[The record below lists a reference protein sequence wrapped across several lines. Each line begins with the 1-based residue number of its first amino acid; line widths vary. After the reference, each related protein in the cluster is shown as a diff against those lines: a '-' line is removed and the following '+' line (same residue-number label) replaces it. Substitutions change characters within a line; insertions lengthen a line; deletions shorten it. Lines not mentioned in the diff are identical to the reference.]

1 MIPCI
6 NQATV
11 LPTDTLEFI
20 DCAKEV
26 GFRLVEFDVT
36 KLEEAVQTHGLARI
50 KEAIKSRKMKVISL
64 NAIENYPIL
73 TKDDMTKSLDR
84 CERIFKLSQELECE
98 IVVVNPNEF
107 EFEMRAE
114 TEKAFDSFI
123 TRAAEIA
130 ATFSVKLG
138 YEFVA
143 YENRIINT
151 LRDSLGSLSKW
162 DAGVGLVLDVF
173 HLFRTGERV
182 TGVPDPIMNRV
193 WIFHVNDAPQIRL
206 TALKDADRVF
216 PGEGVVDVKE
226 TLRELGAKGF
236 AGPVSLE
243 LFNALYWKQ
252 PTRIILKRS
261 WDSLASL
268 LALGTVGG

>member
-1 MIPCI
+1 MIVGMIPCI

-11 LPTDTLEFI
+11 LPADTLEFI
-20 DCAKEV
+20 AGAKEA
-26 GFRLVEFDVT
+26 GFASVEFDIT
-36 KLEEAVQTHGLARI
+36 KLEEAVQKHGLVRI
-50 KEAIKSRKMKVISL
+50 KEAINSRQLKVVTL

-73 TKDDMTKSLDR
+73 TRDDMTESLGR
-84 CERIFKLSQELECE
+84 CERIFELSRELKCE

-107 EFEMRAE
+107 VAGKWAE

-130 ATFSVKLG
+130 STFSVKLG

-143 YENRIINT
+143 YENRVINT
-151 LRDSLGSLSKW
+151 LSASLGRLSKW
-162 DAGVGLVLDVF
+162 GSDVGLVLDMF

-182 TGVPDPIMNRV
+182 TQVPDSIINRV
-193 WIFHVNDAPQIRL
+193 WIFHVNDAPQMPL
-206 TALKDADRVF
+206 TALKDTDRVF
-216 PGEGVVDVKE
+216 PGEGVVDVKRA
-226 TLRELGAKGF
+226 LRELGLKGY

-243 LFNALYWKQ
+243 LFNARYWNQ
-252 PTRIILKRS
+252 PTEVVLKRS

-268 LALGTVGG
+268 LVS